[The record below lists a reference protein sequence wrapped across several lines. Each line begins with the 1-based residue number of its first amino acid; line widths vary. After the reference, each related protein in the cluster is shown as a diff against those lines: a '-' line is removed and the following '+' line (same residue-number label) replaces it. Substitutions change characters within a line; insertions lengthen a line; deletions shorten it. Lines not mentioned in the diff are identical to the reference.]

1 MKNKVQNIVV
11 HSTQT
16 LPTKLH
22 HAFPFHY
29 IIHRNGKI
37 SKGKQYEPDDV
48 LIQIAYV
55 GGISEDGKLIDN
67 RTTEQTVTLFNT
79 LVLLTEKFKEAKIV
93 GADEQFGKIC
103 YPGFHVKHWLKSYTP
118 KTILTAA

>member
-16 LPTKLH
+16 LPTELH

-37 SKGKQYEPDDV
+37 SKGKPFEPDDV

-55 GGISEDGKLIDN
+55 GGINTEGELIDN
-67 RTTEQTVTLFNT
+67 RTTEQTVTLFNR
-79 LVLLTEKFKEAKIV
+79 LILLTEKFKKAKIIA
-93 GADEQFGKIC
+93 ADEQFGKMC
-103 YPGFHVKHWLKSYTP
+103 YPGFDVKVWLKSYTP
-118 KTILTAA
+118 KSILTAA

>member
-11 HSTQT
+11 HSTKT
-16 LPTKLH
+16 LPTELH

-37 SKGKQYEPDDV
+37 SKGKPFEPDDV

-55 GGISEDGKLIDN
+55 GGINTEGELIDN
-67 RTTEQTVTLFNT
+67 RTTEQTVTLFNR
-79 LVLLTEKFKEAKIV
+79 LILLTEKFKKAKIIA
-93 GADEQFGKIC
+93 ADEQFGKMC
-103 YPGFHVKHWLKSYTP
+103 YPGFDVKDWLKSYTP
-118 KTILTAA
+118 KSILTAA